1 MKRIFLFLL
10 LVLALVLL
18 LESATALGQSVKQ
31 YGGAGFFRIG
41 YANLHQ
47 IGRTLTQLN
56 PSLPT
61 PSTNDFVYIGG
72 EGYARLDKIIL
83 GAGGYGMARRSFG
96 SSTYYAEPFC
106 GGGYLYIGRVVVD
119 THRFWLYPLAGVGG
133 TVVGMTQ
140 SQQQGTSTSESSAIL
155 PNINAQLG
163 LGADWLMATFGEDN
177 TYGGVLLGLRAG
189 YQMSPYSTGWKTTG
203 DLLGTDRPRYATNG
217 FFVTLTV
224 GVGAFRR
231 TPNP

>member
-1 MKRIFLFLL
+1 MKRLFLFLL
-10 LVLALVLL
+10 LVLALLL
-18 LESATALGQSVKQ
+18 LVESSTALAQSAKQ

-47 IGRTLTQLN
+47 IGRTLTQIS
-56 PSLPT
+56 PSLP
-61 PSTNDFVYIGG
+61 STSGNDFVYVGG
-72 EGYARLDKIIL
+72 EGYARLDKLIL

-106 GGGYLYIGRVVVD
+106 GGGYLYVGRIVVD
-119 THRFWLYPLAGVGG
+119 KPSFWLYPLAGIGG

-140 SQQQGTSTSESSAIL
+140 RQLQGTTTTESSVML
-155 PNINAQLG
+155 PNINVQLG
-163 LGADWLMATFGEDN
+163 VGADWKVATFGDYD

-189 YQMSPYSTGWKTTG
+189 YQMSPYSTGWQTTG

-224 GVGAFRR
+224 GIGAFHH
-231 TPNP
+231 TSDQ